1 MPWECYEC
9 TFVQEGSPSGRG
21 PCIMCMHDNPLRI
34 KVEVEDASAS
44 PSPAPKITGTDV
56 EMKDLMSDVGSLKA
70 FAEATTESA
79 TAVADII
86 DPIEHGG
93 LVKPCL
99 GLHHML
105 HFLGMVME
113 LAGGNTAIP
122 CALINNHWRYHL
134 ARSCHGQGDCTALAV
149 ISACAHAEGAQAT
162 LIDGV
167 TG

>member
-1 MPWECYEC
+1 
-9 TFVQEGSPSGRG
+9 
-21 PCIMCMHDNPLRI
+21 MHDNPLRI

-93 LVKPCL
+93 LVEPSATAEASAVAEESAAAAAAVT
-99 GLHHML
+99 MM
-105 HFLGMVME
+105 GM
-113 LAGGNTAIP
+113 GGGGCQCREAACEESRP
-122 CALINNHWRYHL
+122 HL
-134 ARSCHGQGDCTALAV
+134 RHGYRGGEWCIYGSQHRWV
-149 ISACAHAEGAQAT
+149 SS
-162 LIDGV
+162 
-167 TG
+167 